1 MGAQP
6 YDVAE
11 RPDQPVRRNGHV
23 TGGVS
28 VANSITRH
36 ESPLTWD
43 ELSPGQKEYWYRKWA
58 GDFIA
63 LHFGRGAR
71 GKARWSDRELY
82 WLITGNLELV
92 EEFEDYCRA
101 RHDGAAT

>member
-11 RPDQPVRRNGHV
+11 RTADDSRTRLPASR
-23 TGGVS
+23 TS
-28 VANSITRH
+28 VANSIPRKGP
-36 ESPLTWD
+36 PLTWD
-43 ELSPGQKEYWYRKWA
+43 ELSPGQKEHWYRKWA